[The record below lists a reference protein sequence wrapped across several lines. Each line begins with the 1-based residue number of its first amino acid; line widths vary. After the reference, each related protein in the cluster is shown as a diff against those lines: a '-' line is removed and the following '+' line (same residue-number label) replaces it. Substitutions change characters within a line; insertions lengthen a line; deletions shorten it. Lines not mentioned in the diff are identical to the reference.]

1 MTRSGW
7 AASRALFADFRQQAG
22 RCFPQALLLIVAG
35 AFAEGFGILL
45 LVPILAAAGGSDAA
59 SLGGFATWLPG
70 SSSDARFAI
79 AIALFVAMMVARA
92 LLLSRRDRLLA
103 VIEADYAASLKL
115 RAVATLAARGWPH
128 ASRIGQA
135 GMQSLLLSEV
145 PRTALAILHGQ
156 TILVS
161 LIMLSLQCVLAALLS
176 PALALSAAAIIL
188 VGLAGSRGW
197 LRRGEH
203 SGFAISDGQTASAQ
217 AGFRLHGGLKT
228 ALAQGAL
235 AQYLIEYRSSLANLS
250 RDFAIYAAD
259 LARVRTAASVAAACA
274 AAVLLLIG
282 DRWLALPLP
291 LLITSL
297 VLFARMS
304 APAQQL
310 QHSLQGLA
318 AHVPSFTAII
328 TLLGPLTDPP
338 PLDDPPL
345 PLDWRRLTLDKLSF
359 RHDAGAGLSDVAL
372 TLDSGQWLGIGGA
385 SGAGKSTLIDLIV
398 GLLVPH
404 AGHIMVDGAALDRDL
419 SGVRM
424 RRWKAGI
431 AYVGQAESG
440 FDDSLR
446 NNLSWGS
453 RPASDAALWAVLEL
467 VGLSERIR
475 ASRDGLDSRFGDR
488 ANALSGG
495 ERQRIAIA
503 RGLLRRPSLL
513 ILDEATNALDAESER
528 LILTRLRALEPR
540 PAMVIA
546 AHRSESLAQ
555 CDQIVNIEGGCV
567 VAAVNPSPTG

>member
-1 MTRSGW
+1 MTPSGW

-70 SSSDARFAI
+70 GSSDARFAS
-79 AIALFVAMMVARA
+79 AIALFLAMMVARA

-176 PALALSAAAIIL
+176 PALALTAAAIIL

-235 AQYLIEYRSSLANLS
+235 AEYLIEYRSSLAGLS

-310 QHSLQGLA
+310 QQSLQGLA

-328 TLLGPLTDPP
+328 NLLGPLTEPP

-359 RHDAGAGLSDVAL
+359 RHDSGPGLRDVAL

-404 AGHIMVDGAALDRDL
+404 AGQVIVDGAALDP
-419 SGVRM
+419 VRM

-431 AYVGQAESG
+431 AYVGQAETG

-453 RPASDAALWAVLEL
+453 RPASEDALWAVLDL

-503 RGLLRRPSLL
+503 CAVLRRPSLL
-513 ILDEATNALDAESER
+513 ILDEATNALDPASER

-555 CDQIVNIEGGCV
+555 CDQILNIAGGRV
-567 VAAVNPSPTG
+567 VAAAKASRAG